1 MKKLVVIILVSILAV
16 GATGL
21 WQIKPWLEQYF
32 EDILEEKGL
41 QNVEITI
48 AQIGLSGAAL
58 KEISFG
64 DKNPLVLHDI
74 TLDYTSEDLRQGR
87 LDKVLIEKVF
97 IKAVQQESGWQVY
110 GLEGLKS
117 DASDKNPLSFIAL
130 NADQIEQIPFRQFAV
145 KESTIELLS
154 DFGALELPF
163 NLEWQKYE
171 RPNLS
176 YKGDS
181 ITFLR
186 DDMKVS
192 VIKPQMSATLEEGV
206 WIGNWNSEAIK
217 ANASLPPLSAN
228 GQIKA
233 DDKHISATGNFLSSD
248 AVYKGNFIFNYAP
261 ENNPAMTFK
270 SDVTI
275 DMALQ
280 GGRLQMPITLDWV
293 PDKPLHA
300 SGKDGTVEWQNGEMT
315 LNADKTSVNIF
326 QKGAGFS
333 GEWRTGK
340 LSVTAP
346 VPVPLLQG
354 NGKISLIGSA
364 VNMSGLISSHDKT
377 WEADFGFAFGSKEK
391 TADGL
396 QLKSATIPWKK
407 GRLSVK
413 NVWLPFE
420 SKEPIKIKLQVEH
433 VDLAE
438 LMETLIDNRIT
449 AKGLVSGH
457 ITLIIGTDGKI
468 TVQEGNLGA
477 ESPGIIV
484 MPPETI
490 PADNQQI
497 NLVKEI
503 MQNLHYDILDISA
516 DPDESG
522 ELSIKLTVEGKNP
535 KVYNG
540 RPVKLNINLTGNLLD
555 FFEQNLM
562 FLTEPEKFLKGSQNY
577 DNKK

>member
-1 MKKLVVIILVSILAV
+1 MKKLAVIILISILAV

-21 WQIKPWLEQYF
+21 WQFKPWLEQYF
-32 EDILEEKGL
+32 EDLLEEKGL
-41 QNVEITI
+41 QNVEVTI
-48 AQIGLSGAAL
+48 ARIGLSGAAL

-64 DKNPLVLHDI
+64 GENPLVLPNVVLNY
-74 TLDYTSEDLRQGR
+74 TLEDLRRGR
-87 LDKVLIEKVF
+87 LDEVLIENVS
-97 IKAVQQESGWQVY
+97 IKAVQQESGWQIY

-117 DASDKNPLSFIAL
+117 DASDKNPLSFFAL
-130 NADQIEQIPFRQFAV
+130 NAEQMEQIPFGWFAV

-163 NLEWQKYE
+163 NLEWQKYKS
-171 RPNLS
+171 PNLS

-206 WIGNWNSEAIK
+206 WTGDWNAETIK
-217 ANASLPPLSAN
+217 TNASLPPLSAH

-248 AVYKGNFIFNYAP
+248 AVYKGAFTFNYVP
-261 ENNPAMTFK
+261 ENTPAMVFK
-270 SDVTI
+270 SDATI

-280 GGRLQMPITLDWV
+280 GGRLQMSVTLDWA

-300 SGKDGTVEWQNGEMT
+300 SGKDGAIEWRSGEIA
-315 LNADKTSVNIF
+315 LNANETSISLF
-326 QKGAGFS
+326 QEGAEFS
-333 GEWRTGK
+333 GEWHTNK

-346 VPVPLLQG
+346 VPVPLLRG
-354 NGKISLIGSA
+354 SGKIALIGSA
-364 VNMSGLISSHDKT
+364 VNISGLISSRDKT
-377 WEADFGFAFGSKEK
+377 WQADFGFAFGGKEK
-391 TADGL
+391 TSEGL
-396 QLKSATIPWKK
+396 RLKSATMPWKK
-407 GRLSVK
+407 GRLSVQ

-420 SKEPIKIKLQVEH
+420 NKEPIKIDLQVEH

-438 LMETLIDNRIT
+438 LMETLIGNRIT

-457 ITLIIGTDGKI
+457 ITLVIGTDGKI
-468 TVQEGNLGA
+468 TVQEGNLSA
-477 ESPGIIV
+477 EAPGIIV

-503 MQNLHYDILDISA
+503 MQDLHYDILDISA
-516 DPDESG
+516 APDESG

-562 FLTEPEKFLKGSQNY
+562 FLTEPEKFLKGNQNY
-577 DNKK
+577 DKKK